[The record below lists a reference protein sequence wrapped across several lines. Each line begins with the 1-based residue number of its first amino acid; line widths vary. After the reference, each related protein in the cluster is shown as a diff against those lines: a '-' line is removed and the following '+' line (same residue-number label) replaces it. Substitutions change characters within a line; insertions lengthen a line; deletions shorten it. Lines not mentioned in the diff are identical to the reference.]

1 MLYHLRR
8 LLTICLVFAF
18 ACDVLPEEEEYP
30 QIDHPNVVLILTDD
44 QGYGDIGIHGNDT
57 IETPVLDNFAKEGV
71 RLDRFYVSPVCA
83 PSRASLLTGRY
94 HLRTGTSWVTDGMED
109 MRSEEVTLAEMF
121 RQNGYA
127 TGCFGKWHNGAH
139 YPRDPLG
146 QGFDEF
152 VGFKAGHWYNYF
164 DSQLEHNQDTI
175 QTKGFMTDALTDYAI
190 NFIERNQKQPFFCYI
205 PYNTPHSPFQVS
217 DQYFNKY
224 KAKGL
229 DDQLAAIYGMCE
241 NIDDNV
247 GRILQ
252 KLDDLD
258 INENTIVLFIT
269 DNGPNSSRY
278 NGGMR
283 GRKGHVHEGGI
294 RVPSFIRW
302 DNHLPK
308 GRVIDQITAHI
319 DIFPTLYELCQLE
332 PVKTLP
338 LDGINLLPLLIGEKD
353 FLDRERTIFTH
364 QVQNGQVKPYPG
376 SARTPQYRLVLQAED
391 NIMLFD
397 MQHDPG
403 ETQNL
408 ASERADIVKALQ
420 KDYLRWFSKVSAKGT
435 AAAPIPVGYDEAPVV
450 VLPAHEAAL
459 SAGLI
464 YKYSPHGWAHD
475 WVDQWSDTQDSMY
488 WNIDVVK
495 PGEYQ
500 VMLKYTSSPD
510 ETGAEIQVSSTNKK
524 ISQRI
529 NRPYLPKKIPTP
541 DRVVREQEAY
551 EQSWGSLN
559 LGMLPLTKGQ
569 QTISLK
575 ALDIPQQ
582 NIGEIKAIVLRK
594 Q

>member
-1 MLYHLRR
+1 MLYPRGIFAL
-8 LLTICLVFAF
+8 CLVFVF
-18 ACDVLPEEEEYP
+18 ACDNLSEEEEYP

-57 IETPVLDNFAKEGV
+57 IETPVLDNLAREGV
-71 RLDRFYVSPVCA
+71 RLDRFFVSPVCA
-83 PSRASLLTGRY
+83 PTRASLLTGRY

-121 RQNGYA
+121 KQNGYA

-164 DSQLEHNQDTI
+164 DTRLEHNQDTI
-175 QTKGFMTDALTDYAI
+175 QTQGFMIDALTDYAI
-190 NFIERNQKQPFFCYI
+190 SFIEKNKEQPFFCYI
-205 PYNTPHSPFQVS
+205 PYNTPHSPFQLP

-229 DDQLAAIYGMCE
+229 DDKLAAIYGMCE

-252 KLDDLD
+252 KLDELE

-269 DNGPNSSRY
+269 DNGPNSWRY

-283 GRKGHVHEGGI
+283 GRKGHVHEGGV

-302 DNHLPK
+302 DSHLPK
-308 GRVIDQITAHI
+308 GRVVDQITAHI

-332 PVKTLP
+332 PVKTQP
-338 LDGINLLPLLIGEKD
+338 LDGISLLPLLIGEKD

-364 QVQNGQVKPYPG
+364 QVQNGEVKAYPA
-376 SARTPQYRLVLQAED
+376 SARTPQYRLVMQSEND
-391 NIMLFD
+391 ISLFD
-397 MQHDPG
+397 MQNDPG

-408 ASERADIVKALQ
+408 ADERFDIVQSLH
-420 KDYLRWFSKVSAKGT
+420 KDYLNWFSKVTSKGT
-435 AAAPIPVGYDEAPVV
+435 DAPPVPVGYDQAPVV
-450 VLPAHEAAL
+450 NLPAHEATL
-459 SAGLI
+459 SEGLS

-475 WVDQWSDTQDSMY
+475 WIDQWSSSEDSMY
-488 WNIDVVK
+488 WKIDVVES
-495 PGEYQ
+495 GQYE
-500 VMLKYTSSPD
+500 VSLKYTSSSAQI
-510 ETGAEIQVSSTNKK
+510 GAEMQLASNHGKVSQKMDQPFVPEK
-524 ISQRI
+524 ILS
-529 NRPYLPKKIPTP
+529 P

-551 EQSWGSLN
+551 EQSWGSLQ
-559 LGMLPLTKGQ
+559 LGTLQLAKGQ
-569 QTISLK
+569 QYLSLK
-575 ALDIPQQ
+575 ALSIPHQ
-582 NIGEIKAIVLRK
+582 NVGEVKGIVLRK
-594 Q
+594 L